1 MGLHISIVKSL
12 IEYHK
17 MIPHPEGGH
26 YVEVFKNKDVSHIYF
41 LLEGHEHSHWH
52 RITKNETVHFYSGDP
67 LEIYTSKDGEEFETN
82 QIGSNNNFLYSIEK
96 NTWFAMKPKGKYSL
110 IGCTVAPAFEFEDL
124 ELAPKDWK
132 PSKFNLSLK

>member
-1 MGLHISIVKSL
+1 MSIVKSL

-132 PSKFNLSLK
+132 PSKFNLSL

>member
-1 MGLHISIVKSL
+1 
-12 IEYHK
+12 

-41 LLEGHEHSHWH
+41 LLEEHEHSHWH
-52 RITKNETVHFYSGDP
+52 RITKNETVHFYAGDP
-67 LEIYTSKDGEEFETN
+67 LQIFTSRDVERFETN
-82 QIGSNNNFLYSIEK
+82 QIGSNNNFVYSIEK

-110 IGCTVAPAFEFEDL
+110 IGCTVAPAFEFKDL

-132 PSKFNLSLK
+132 PSKFNLSL

>member
-1 MGLHISIVKSL
+1 MSIIKTL

-26 YVEVFKNKDVSHIYF
+26 YVEVFKNKDVTHIYF
-41 LLEGHEHSHWH
+41 LLQQHEHSHWH

-82 QIGSNNNFLYSIEK
+82 QIGSNNNFIYSIEK

>member
-1 MGLHISIVKSL
+1 MSIIKSL

-17 MIPHPEGGH
+17 MIPHPEGGY

-82 QIGSNNNFLYSIEK
+82 QIGSNNNFIYSIEK

>member
-1 MGLHISIVKSL
+1 METVKSL

-67 LEIYTSKDGEEFETN
+67 LEIYTSEDGEEFETN
-82 QIGSNNNFLYSIEK
+82 QIGSNNNFIYSIKK